1 MNKVRNLIQL
11 QIIAV
16 ISVLKQ
22 LYLTS
27 PRESPT
33 KRLGR
38 QPIPEIH
45 ANNRDKRQ
53 NGFRSGPINALVA
66 LRRLRNDRFIAD
78 HCTRAYAR
86 IKKTAG
92 IANLTCCARSRWAF
106 SRWRTRRRP
115 CLLSNWKD
123 WRPGCWNSRRERSA
137 RAWWRCRRTRREEAG
152 AQGRERSRGLWGKG
166 ETGKYLRGSLEW
178 ARIGDDEHGSWR
190 WAAICRF
197 CFEVRRSSGPW
208 CSSQR

>member
-86 IKKTAG
+86 IKKNRGDCQPDLLREISMGFFSVADSTTAMSAFELKG
-92 IANLTCCARSRWAF
+92 LAAWLLEFSEGAF
-106 SRWRTRRRP
+106 S
-115 CLLSNWKD
+115 
-123 WRPGCWNSRRERSA
+123 
-137 RAWWRCRRTRREEAG
+137 
-152 AQGRERSRGLWGKG
+152 
-166 ETGKYLRGSLEW
+166 TGVM
-178 ARIGDDEHGSWR
+178 AM
-190 WAAICRF
+190 
-197 CFEVRRSSGPW
+197 
-208 CSSQR
+208 